1 MQAQEDARERLIME
15 KDVAIEEMQ
24 TLKTEISA
32 MEVQIKT
39 LEEALTQ
46 IEVKVFCQEHMYLC
60 PVCLTTRRSKLF
72 CIINAGDCD
81 GQRI

>member
-39 LEEALTQ
+39 LEEALAQ
-46 IEVKVFCQEHMYLC
+46 IEVKVFCRDHMYLY

-72 CIINAGDCD
+72 CIINEGECD
-81 GQRI
+81 GHRI

>member
-39 LEEALTQ
+39 LEEALAQ
-46 IEVKVFCQEHMYLC
+46 IEVKVCFQEHMYLY

-72 CIINAGDCD
+72 LYC
-81 GQRI
+81 R

>member
-39 LEEALTQ
+39 LEEALAQ
-46 IEVKVFCQEHMYLC
+46 IEVKVFCQEHMYLY

-72 CIINAGDCD
+72 YIINEGECD
-81 GQRI
+81 GHRI